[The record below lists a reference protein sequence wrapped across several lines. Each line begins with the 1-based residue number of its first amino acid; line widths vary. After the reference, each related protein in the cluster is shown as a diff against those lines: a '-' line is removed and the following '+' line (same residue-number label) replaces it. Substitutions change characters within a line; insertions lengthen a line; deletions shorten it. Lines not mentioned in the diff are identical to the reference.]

1 MRCNGSLIRPSLLS
15 MLCSVLNDE
24 ALVCLFVKDVQR
36 PPAMTT
42 TTPDDMQCELT
53 DCRARLAEALLLA
66 EEAVMRHAALK
77 EACTKSSPA
86 ASASADVTELRTTLQ
101 ARDETIRVL
110 RDGIERGQ
118 LGRPTTP
125 VGSINQQLILSQQA
139 LHRMRADLQAE
150 VAQRQLAERALA
162 AARAELDRVHLRL
175 TSAREQMMV
184 TLESFNRVQVI
195 VAQTDKEAHAAATTA
210 IPTPM
215 TTTTTIQ

>member
-1 MRCNGSLIRPSLLS
+1 
-15 MLCSVLNDE
+15 MLYSVLNDE

-36 PPAMTT
+36 PPAM

-66 EEAVMRHAALK
+66 EEAVMRHTALK
-77 EACTKSSPA
+77 EAFTKSPPTA
-86 ASASADVTELRTTLQ
+86 PASADVTELRTTLQ

-215 TTTTTIQ
+215 TATIQ